1 MDNIF
6 GTADDLYE
14 SNPEKAL
21 PLYSQAVEEYPEEVR
36 GYVGL
41 ARCFYSLNQLDKV
54 VENAEKALEIDSSSV
69 KAYHL
74 LTYVSILR
82 KEKEKGFLNAEKA
95 YSLDPDSYR
104 SLVNFGVVNI
114 EIKNYEKSAE
124 LFEKA
129 LKLQLENSVLR
140 QKLIA
145 IYLQLRKW
153 DEAQLELNS
162 LQKKPFSVEKL
173 FLRIGS
179 SLRVQYIT
187 LENFMKGI
195 AIVGM
200 PIILFSAISFRY
212 KFLVILSEI
221 LLLHSIFLTIKRR
234 EIGKINKFA
243 RIIYF
248 VLLMLLIAR
257 VVVFE

>member
-1 MDNIF
+1 MDDIF
-6 GTADDLYE
+6 ETADDLFE
-14 SNPEKAL
+14 SNPKKAL
-21 PLYSQAVEEYPEEVR
+21 ALYSQAVEEFPEDVR

-41 ARCFYSLNQLDKV
+41 ARCFYSLNQLDKA
-54 VENAEKALEIDSSSV
+54 VENAEKALEIDSFSV
-69 KAYHL
+69 KAYHV

-129 LKLQLENSVLR
+129 LKLQPENSALR
-140 QKLIA
+140 QTLIA
-145 IYLQLRKW
+145 VYLQLKKW
-153 DEAQLELNS
+153 DEAQLELNT
-162 LQKKPFSVEKL
+162 LQKKPFSVEQL
-173 FLRIGS
+173 VLRIGS
-179 SLRVQYIT
+179 SLRIQYKP

-200 PIILFSAISFRY
+200 PIILLGAILFRNRLL
-212 KFLVILSEI
+212 FILSEI
-221 LLLHSIFLTIKRR
+221 FLLLSIMITIKRR
-234 EIGKINKFA
+234 EIGKINKIG
-243 RIIYF
+243 IIIFF
-248 VLLMLLIAR
+248 VFLMVEIAR
-257 VVVFE
+257 VVVFQ